1 MKKYALMTLLM
12 MLMLSITVS
21 AQSRQNR
28 RVEGVRANS
37 SARWNAEARAE
48 NMAKQLDLTEN
59 QKEQVSNLLKEQ
71 DKVREARMTEHRA
84 TNKRFRD
91 MSREERDKIQETRM
105 KEIEKNDAELEKIIG
120 KDKMT
125 QWKKYRE
132 ERRNSRPMRNANRGR

>member
-12 MLMLSITVS
+12 MLTLSINVS

-37 SARWNAEARAE
+37 SARWDAEARAE
-48 NMAKQLDLTEN
+48 NMAKQLDLTDS

-71 DKVREARMTEHRA
+71 DKAREARMAEHRA
-84 TNKRFRD
+84 TNKRYRD
-91 MSREERDKIQETRM
+91 MSQEERAKMQELRM
-105 KEIEKNDAELEKIIG
+105 KEVEKNDADLEKIIG
-120 KDKMT
+120 KDKMA